1 MATLTIR
8 DLDDDLVAALRVRA
22 AEHGRSVEAEVRDIL
37 RSVLSRPS
45 GGAGMATRIRRRF
58 ARDVEIEPPAR
69 GESARVAVLD
79 E

>member
-37 RSVLSRPS
+37 HSVLTRPS

-58 ARDVEIEPPAR
+58 AGGVEIEPPAR
-69 GESARVAVLD
+69 GESARAAVLD